1 MNVNVMLRGLL
12 TSFISLGL
20 ITFIVSLLLLMT
32 SMQEQSLAVLIYFI
46 HGIALLIG
54 GFVTGRRIDEKGWYY
69 GGLLGIV
76 YCVIIVL
83 IGLLG
88 FQSSLNLTTLMMFVL
103 TFSAGALGG
112 ILGVNTRQ

>member
-1 MNVNVMLRGLL
+1 MNINVMLRGLL

-32 SMQEQSLAVLIYFI
+32 SMQEHSLAVLIYFI

-76 YCVIIVL
+76 YCVIVVL

-88 FQSSLNLTTLMMFVL
+88 FQSSLNLTTLLMFVL